1 MPSLPDILA
10 GLFVTWGVGLSPAI
24 IARYWWKR
32 EPLRPR
38 LATVIAATTCF
49 FFAIFFLIVKS
60 SLGGEERIS
69 TAWILVFIVSRSIMV
84 RGSKGRVV
92 AKLRA
97 MLADP
102 EAQSD
107 SKEWARTQLVQ
118 LGENA
123 DVITAKTQSVGS
135 ADVASAATVDRTARS
150 SFFPLNAFRLTALAI
165 GGLIAL
171 NILILISGHR
181 VLLGEQIVV
190 AGKEFVW
197 KDWII
202 GHHQRDVLM
211 CRYWTGR
218 SVQPRTEWYGIGPG
232 ELAECPMIG

>member
-38 LATVIAATTCF
+38 LATVIAATTCI
-49 FFAIFFLIVKS
+49 FFAVLFLIVKS

-69 TAWILVFIVSRSIMV
+69 PAWVLVFFVSRAIMV
-84 RGSKGRVV
+84 QGSKGRVV
-92 AKLRA
+92 AKLRR
-97 MLADP
+97 MLANP
-102 EAQSD
+102 ETQGD
-107 SKEWARTQLVQ
+107 RKEWAKTQLAR

-123 DVITAKTQSVGS
+123 DDPTESIQSVGN
-135 ADVASAATVDRTARS
+135 DDLGAAPVIHRTDQS
-150 SFFPLNAFRLTALAI
+150 SFLSSRAFRLAALAI
-165 GGLIAL
+165 GGLMAA
-171 NILILISGHR
+171 NVLILISGHR
-181 VLLGEQIVV
+181 VLLGEKIVV
-190 AGKEFVW
+190 AGEELVW
-197 KDWII
+197 KDWIV